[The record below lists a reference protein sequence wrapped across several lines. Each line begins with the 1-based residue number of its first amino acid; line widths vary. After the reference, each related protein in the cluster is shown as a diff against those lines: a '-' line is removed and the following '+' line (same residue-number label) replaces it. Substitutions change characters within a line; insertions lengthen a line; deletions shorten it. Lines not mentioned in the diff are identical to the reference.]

1 LYKRDPLFIAEA
13 VSEYLVEPNR
23 SRVLDEILAYETV
36 EQANE
41 ELRRLTG
48 IRCFFSDNHAFDEFQ
63 RALSLPALDTNGHR
77 GREWGDFQTPPEL
90 ASRVC
95 HLLAQN
101 GVSPRFIIEP
111 TYGTGNFILAA
122 LNSFPKAELVYGV
135 EIQEKYEWHLKIALL
150 TQAMRSYHPSAEIE
164 LHHDDIFTHSFPDD
178 ILRASDILI
187 IGNPPWVTSAELGA
201 LNASNL
207 PTKRNLKGLN
217 GLDAVTGKSNFDIGE
232 FILLRILE
240 LFSRQPGTLAMLC
253 KNSVIKNIVE
263 VLPRTAQMLKVANIQ
278 AYAIDAKREF
288 GAAVDASLLVMKMG
302 VSAST
307 FSCRVAT
314 LDHPDRVIRVF
325 GWMGDRFV
333 SDIGGYEQTSQ
344 LDGQS
349 PFVWRQGLKHDCAK
363 IMELNV
369 LNGTLINGNDEIV
382 DIEEQWVYWL
392 LKGSDLRK
400 FEVDRARKKVI
411 VTQHHI
417 GEDTSRIRTNAPKLW
432 QYLMHN
438 RKYLERRKSGIY
450 RDRSP
455 FSIFGIG
462 EYSFKTYK
470 VAISGLHKR
479 PQFSL
484 VPPIDNQPVM
494 LDDTCYF
501 LGFDTY
507 LEGLFTTTLL
517 NNAIVKQFLEAV
529 VFADAKRPYTKE
541 VLMRID
547 LESVAQQLSFDE
559 MRTFWSDIGYEP
571 KVSVTEADFETYR
584 QCLSAISKKDEILQL
599 SLGI

>member
-1 LYKRDPLFIAEA
+1 M
-13 VSEYLVEPNR
+13 
-23 SRVLDEILAYETV
+23 LDEILSYETV

-48 IRCFFSDNHAFDEFQ
+48 VHCFFSDNHAFNEFQ
-63 RALSLPALDTNGHR
+63 RALSLPALDTNSRR

-90 ASRVC
+90 VSRVC
-95 HLLAQN
+95 HHLAQN

-122 LNSFPKAELVYGV
+122 LNSFPAAELVYGV

-150 TQAMRSYHPSAEIE
+150 TQAMRGYHPSAKIE
-164 LHHDDIFTHSFPDD
+164 LHHGDIFTHSFPDE

-302 VSAST
+302 MSAST

-344 LDGQS
+344 IDGQS

-363 IMELNV
+363 IMELNL

-417 GEDTSRIRTNAPKLW
+417 GEDTARIRTNAPKLW

-450 RDRSP
+450 RGRPP

-462 EYSFKTYK
+462 EYSFKPYK
-470 VAISGLHKR
+470 VAISGLHKQ
-479 PQFSL
+479 PHFSL
-484 VPPIDNQPVM
+484 ALPIDNRPVM

-507 LEGLFTTTLL
+507 LEGLLATTLL
-517 NNAIVKQFLEAV
+517 NSAIVKQFLEAV
-529 VFADAKRPYTKE
+529 VFVDAKRPYTKE

-584 QCLSAISKKDEILQL
+584 QSLSVISKKDEILQL